1 MVLEGNPTN
10 VAFKKGARMLPK
22 LITLKKGNFMKVTPR
37 LRDRSSSASRDYN
50 RSNTQHSNRHTKNL
64 FKKSIVIFN
73 ILLLLLCF
81 SLSQFSNYGMADE
94 PIVKDN
100 PIVKDEYTAIWTFG
114 EPDYFNATETTIDYN
129 EVVLRSYNYNWNES
143 SKKDFE
149 KGDMYNVTVTQKS
162 IVEWVYSESFESGE
176 GDWIHGSITGGMD
189 EWQHGNV
196 SDIPEFI
203 GSHDSGSYLWG
214 TNLGG
219 KYDDSGGTASDYY
232 LKSPNINLTEYENIE
247 MSFWHYY
254 DFEDDSNYNDG
265 GIIEVSIDNGEN
277 WEQIDPK
284 TGYTGT
290 LEDPDNP
297 LYDPINP
304 TWCFAGNS
312 TKWEVA
318 RFDLSNYAG
327 NQNFS
332 VRFHFATNG
341 DISDYGWYIDDI
353 EIISTTS
360 SDGEV
365 ELLPRNIGIGTGDV
379 NIIERPAG
387 ETVIDK
393 NNPVNVDGLLTKWTV
408 NIVNITPPAK
418 GMMKI
423 FREVGEEFI
432 FVDQTEPE
440 DITIGENTF
449 DCEIEVK
456 AGDYI
461 GWYGENAKIFAKS
474 EGFAYNMS
482 GNIIED
488 FPISSWTNISYTFSI
503 MAEGQSIHP
512 IGSLVSQ
519 VFDAGSSAIWEEIR
533 WGEDLPNTEVDILF
547 QTRTGNSSN
556 TTHSSWSDWSSF
568 ISENKGSTINSPN
581 ARYIQFKAT
590 LTSSRQPYTPSL
602 SNTSIFY
609 RKYSPYGEVETNN
622 DLIPGVEH
630 EPLGG
635 MVVQWLD
642 FSPREVLNGQNID
655 YYYSLDSGETWLS
668 IPENYDLTSV
678 RVLEGK
684 IRLKVNLTTEDTTI
698 SPVVEQMDITYSSA
712 RPEMELFVEADKSD
726 VKPGD
731 TIIYTIFYDNKGR
744 GDAKDVIITLEL
756 DVNVSYIE
764 ERNSPVSSTIPY
776 PNVRRWHFDIVNPG
790 KKSFVVFAKV
800 KELREDGSI
809 STLAVLNYTDLGGRY
824 YPEVNSTGST
834 IKVMVEQD
842 LLPYYIALGV
852 IIIIISFALLAWHR
866 YRVLKEAEKIILI
879 DDIEKGIGY
888 LIMEENP
895 SKSYG
900 VFSDLIDEG
909 YSGLCIT
916 RTFPGRVI
924 SNYSFEGVTILWLS
938 RARDENSILPT
949 NLSALLRSAQDFM
962 EANKE
967 VVILLDGLE
976 YLMVHNDFQRV
987 LKMVHGLNELTAIN
1001 DARLIIPLNPVALD
1015 KEKLA
1020 ILKRDLKMLG

>member
-1 MVLEGNPTN
+1 MGV
-10 VAFKKGARMLPK
+10 RMLPK
-22 LITLKKGNFMKVTPR
+22 LITLKKGNCMKVTPR
-37 LRDRSSSASRDYN
+37 LRNRTTSASRSYN
-50 RSNTQHSNRHTKNL
+50 RSNTQHDNRHSKNL
-64 FKKSIVIFN
+64 FKKSIVVLN
-73 ILLLLLCF
+73 ILLLLLC
-81 SLSQFSNYGMADE
+81 LWISQFSYYGKAAEE
-94 PIVKDN
+94 PVVG
-100 PIVKDEYTAIWTFG
+100 PIGLEKYITIWTFG
-114 EPDYFNATETTIDYN
+114 EPDYFNATETTIDDN
-129 EVVLRSYNYNWNES
+129 EVVLRSYNYNWNQT
-143 SKKDFE
+143 SKKDFDKGE
-149 KGDMYNVTVTQKS
+149 KDNVAVSQRS
-162 IVEWVYSESFESGE
+162 IIEGMRSWDFESGE
-176 GDWIHGSITGGMD
+176 EGWEHGINTGGMD

-203 GSHDSGSYLWG
+203 GPHDSGSYLWG

-219 KYDDSGGTASDYY
+219 KYDDNVGTARDYF
-232 LKSPNINLTEYENIE
+232 LKSPNIDLTEYENIE

-290 LEDPDNP
+290 IEDPNNP
-297 LYDPINP
+297 LHPS
-304 TWCFAGNS
+304 WCFAGNS

-332 VRFHFATNG
+332 VRFRFATNG
-341 DISDYGWYIDDI
+341 DVSDYGWYIDDI
-353 EIISTTS
+353 EITSTTS

-365 ELLPRNIGIGTGDV
+365 ELMPRNIGIGTGDV

-387 ETVIDK
+387 ETVIDT
-393 NNPVNVDGLLTKWTV
+393 NNPANVDALLTEWTV
-408 NIVNITPPAK
+408 NIVNITPPAR
-418 GMMKI
+418 GIMKI
-423 FREVGEEFI
+423 FRMVGGEFI
-432 FVDQTEPE
+432 FVAQTEPE
-440 DITIGENTF
+440 DIITGENTF

-461 GWYGENAKIFAKS
+461 GWYGENAKIFVNS
-474 EGFAYNMS
+474 EGSAYNMS
-482 GNIIED
+482 GNISED
-488 FPISSWTNISYTFSI
+488 FPISSWTPIGYTFSI
-503 MAEGQSIHP
+503 KAEGLSKHSVGI
-512 IGSLVSQ
+512 LTSQ
-519 VFDAGSSAIWEEIR
+519 VFDAGSSAIWEQIR
-533 WGEDLPNTEVDILF
+533 WGEDFPILEVDIVL

-556 TTHSSWSDWSSF
+556 TTHSSWSDWSSPL
-568 ISENKGSTINSPN
+568 SENTGSAINRPN

-590 LTSSRQPYTPSL
+590 LTTSRQPYTPSL
-602 SNTSIFY
+602 SDTSIFY
-609 RKYSPYGEVETNN
+609 RKYSPHGEVETK
-622 DLIPGVEH
+622 DLMPGVTH
-630 EPLGG
+630 LPLGG

-642 FSPREVLNGQNID
+642 FSADVVPNGQYIG
-655 YYYSLDSGETWLS
+655 YYYSLDSGETWQS

-678 RVLEGK
+678 SVLEGK
-684 IRLKVNLTTEDTTI
+684 IRLKITLSTEDTTI
-698 SPVVEQMDITYSSA
+698 SPVVEQMDLTYSSA
-712 RPEMELFVEADKSD
+712 TPDMGLFVETDKND

-731 TIIYTIFYDNKGR
+731 TISYTIFYDNKGK

-756 DVNVSYIE
+756 DVNVSYIGE
-764 ERNSPVSSTIPY
+764 DNSPVPSTIEEG
-776 PNVRRWHFDIVNPG
+776 NIRKWHFDIVNPG
-790 KKSFVVFAKV
+790 NRSFFVYAKV
-800 KELREDGSI
+800 KELREDASI
-809 STLAVLNYTDLGGRY
+809 STLAVLNYSDLGGHH
-824 YPEVNSTGST
+824 YPNVNSTGST

-866 YRVLKEAEKIILI
+866 YRVLREAEKIILI
-879 DDIEKGIGY
+879 ENMEKGIGY

-924 SNYSFEGVTILWLS
+924 SNYSFEGVSILWLS
-938 RARDENSILPT
+938 RTRDENSILPT
-949 NLSALLRSAQDFM
+949 NLSALLRSAKDFL

-987 LKMVHGLNELTAIN
+987 LKMVHGLNELTAIH
-1001 DARLIIPLNPVALD
+1001 DARLIMPLNPVALD